1 MARRRYLIAYDIRNP
16 KRLRRVCTIM
26 KDYGVRLQYS
36 VFLCD
41 LSELELIRWRSE
53 IHKAVDLRAD
63 SVIHVDLGRC
73 DAAPAVATIGV
84 PRQLPPSGPIIL

>member
-16 KRLRRVCTIM
+16 QRLRRVCTIM

-41 LSELELIRWRSE
+41 LSETELIRWRTQ
-53 IHKAVDLRAD
+53 IHQTVDLSVD
-63 SVIHVDLGRC
+63 SVIHIDLGRC
-73 DAAPAVATIGV
+73 DAASRIVTIGV
-84 PRQLPPSGPIIL
+84 PRQLPPAGPIVL

>member
-41 LSELELIRWRSE
+41 LSEMELLRWRSQ
-53 IHKAVDLRAD
+53 IHEAVDLQAD

-73 DAAPAVATIGV
+73 EAASAIATIGV
-84 PRQLPPSGPIIL
+84 PRQLPPNGPIVL